1 MSGCTPRRS
10 LTSRRCVWC
19 AKHRCI
25 GLSGGQTSPNW
36 LTGSISNRRLPAIEV
51 KKLFA
56 AQCGWC
62 HAEYGMKP
70 GKAPQLAGTQ
80 MTEKQVHDRIRDG
93 KTDAMGF
100 RRTLTEEQL
109 QAFTTY
115 IKGLKAP
122 E

>member
-1 MSGCTPRRS
+1 
-10 LTSRRCVWC
+10 
-19 AKHRCI
+19 
-25 GLSGGQTSPNW
+25 
-36 LTGSISNRRLPAIEV
+36 
-51 KKLFA
+51 
-56 AQCGWC
+56 
-62 HAEYGMKP
+62 MKP

-100 RRTLTEEQL
+100 RRTLTVEQL

-115 IKGLKAP
+115 TKGLKAP

>member
-1 MSGCTPRRS
+1 
-10 LTSRRCVWC
+10 
-19 AKHRCI
+19 
-25 GLSGGQTSPNW
+25 
-36 LTGSISNRRLPAIEV
+36 
-51 KKLFA
+51 
-56 AQCGWC
+56 
-62 HAEYGMKP
+62 MKP

-115 IKGLKAP
+115 IKGLKRRSDAIP
-122 E
+122 RGALLHVWLVSPSERGLLPLQASHPARGELCC